1 MWAKWQIKA
10 ITASFPL
17 PVSFARSHLLH
28 KNCYSDVALNN
39 FRDQGCGSRKPL
51 LASLTLLSFL
61 PISEHAINIYED
73 IWIMWIELTK
83 HNFENRQVERA
94 GRWGIGKQQRW
105 KELPNMKCE
114 SSQGGDVDPARRCK
128 YIMTVFYLWSLQN
141 HIIHVTLWTYQLLT
155 VIRLI
160 SHSPYVC
167 SVSYC
172 SLKDVTAIT

>member
-10 ITASFPL
+10 LTASFPL

-61 PISEHAINIYED
+61 PISEHAINMYED

-83 HNFENRQVERA
+83 HHFENRQVERA

-105 KELPNMKCE
+105 KDLPNMKCE
-114 SSQGGDVDPARRCK
+114 SSQGGDVDPAKKVQIHNDNVLLCTLREEYVVITTPYYQCD
-128 YIMTVFYLWSLQN
+128 IMD
-141 HIIHVTLWTYQLLT
+141 
-155 VIRLI
+155 I
-160 SHSPYVC
+160 STIDSN
-167 SVSYC
+167 
-172 SLKDVTAIT
+172 